1 MSSAGL
7 KLLGDGCCRRAG
19 WLLMAR
25 MRVPDSLR
33 DALVSLQCLPNE
45 DLNRCHHDDEG
56 AGCISQKSSLAASV
70 FEGSMTVP
78 VLPSEFPVKVEIL

>member
-1 MSSAGL
+1 
-7 KLLGDGCCRRAG
+7 
-19 WLLMAR
+19 MAR

-33 DALVSLQCLPNE
+33 DQRDAPVSLQCLPNE
-45 DLNRCHHDDEG
+45 DLNGCHHDVEG

-78 VLPSEFPVKVEIL
+78 VLPSEFPLKVETLWSEPLLTSTMFTSFSI